1 VAAVRLHRVRV
12 DPAALAAALWLRRRR
27 AEPATTGIPPIV
39 RYLWWLS
46 LPLVLLAA
54 WILGLAVYG
63 PFTPEWTVRH
73 LAYRALPPACA
84 LWGTATLVL
93 CAVITVR
100 RVARR
105 DALRVTAVM

>member
-1 VAAVRLHRVRV
+1 LILL
-12 DPAALAAALWLRRRR
+12 ALAAALWLRRRR

-63 PFTPEWTVRH
+63 PLTPEWTVRH
-73 LAYRALPPACA
+73 LAYRASARLRPLGCGHPRSLRRHHGSPPSRGVTRCA
-84 LWGTATLVL
+84 SP
-93 CAVITVR
+93 R
-100 RVARR
+100 
-105 DALRVTAVM
+105 

>member
-1 VAAVRLHRVRV
+1 MLAFA
-12 DPAALAAALWLRRRR
+12 AALAAAD
-27 AEPATTGIPPIV
+27 AMEMATTGIPPIV

-73 LAYRALPPACA
+73 LAYRVLPPARA
-84 LWGTATLVL
+84 L
-93 CAVITVR
+93 CAATRAVR
-100 RVARR
+100 GHRGPPASRG
-105 DALRVTAVM
+105 VTRCASPR